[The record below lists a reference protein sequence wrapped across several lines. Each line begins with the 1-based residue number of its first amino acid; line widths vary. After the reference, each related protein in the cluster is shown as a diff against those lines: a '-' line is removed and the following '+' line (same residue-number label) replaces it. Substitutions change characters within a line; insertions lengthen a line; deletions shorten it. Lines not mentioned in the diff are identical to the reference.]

1 MSARI
6 RRKQDKRE
14 VSRLFQII
22 FFIVLGDGR
31 HSDLLSVK
39 IQLRGLELYE
49 LCSYLSLS
57 LLNTGLHPV

>member
-1 MSARI
+1 MPGSEGSKI
-6 RRKQDKRE
+6 KGKCQDDSK
-14 VSRLFQII
+14 S
-22 FFIVLGDGR
+22 FFSIVLGDGR

>member
-1 MSARI
+1 MPGSEGSKI
-6 RRKQDKRE
+6 KGKCQDYSK
-14 VSRLFQII
+14 SS
-22 FFIVLGDGR
+22 FFIVLGDER